1 MYLINYVL
9 ITCLTIVCVHLSNQS
24 VPITCLTPVCV
35 LVSISLSACYL
46 CNSCVWACFQFT
58 TYYMYLYVY
67 LIQSVHNI
75 FAAPVCVCDSV
86 HVYTC
91 ISNIKSVHI
100 LYLCV
105 YMHIITIQSEYSV
118 FAAPVS
124 VCMCT
129 HVQLFTSLNK
139 YTCTHHDMYIYH

>member
-1 MYLINYVL
+1 MYIYLINQYPLLVL
-9 ITCLTIVCVHLSNQS
+9 HLCVYLYLFRS
-24 VPITCLTPVCV
+24 
-35 LVSISLSACYL
+35 CYL

-67 LIQSVHNI
+67 MYLIQSVHNI
-75 FAAPVCVCDSV
+75 SAAPVCVCDSV

-129 HVQLFTSLNK
+129 HVQLFTSLNQ